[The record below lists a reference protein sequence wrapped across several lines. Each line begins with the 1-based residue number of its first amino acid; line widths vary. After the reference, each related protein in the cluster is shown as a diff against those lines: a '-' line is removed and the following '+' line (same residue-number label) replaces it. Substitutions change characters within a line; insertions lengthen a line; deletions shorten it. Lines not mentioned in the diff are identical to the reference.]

1 MFSKVKISGNANSSL
16 NLVQRKFYEVRCR
29 APPCL
34 FEIYLS
40 RTKTCYE
47 LPLRSTRVLT
57 SSKTQGQSVGTTE
70 SREHREKPLFW
81 LLLALLT
88 TLSLQGRGC
97 SHDWKPI
104 GYICSTLW
112 LYFSWEELS
121 KMLERGKR
129 ISHRCF
135 IGEKVRFLL
144 ENNRTKSTE
153 RLIPVI
159 KTTSVQR
166 SSELFI

>member
-1 MFSKVKISGNANSSL
+1 
-16 NLVQRKFYEVRCR
+16 
-29 APPCL
+29 
-34 FEIYLS
+34 
-40 RTKTCYE
+40 
-47 LPLRSTRVLT
+47 
-57 SSKTQGQSVGTTE
+57 
-70 SREHREKPLFW
+70 
-81 LLLALLT
+81 
-88 TLSLQGRGC
+88 
-97 SHDWKPI
+97 
-104 GYICSTLW
+104 
-112 LYFSWEELS
+112 
-121 KMLERGKR
+121 MLERGKR